1 MSNIWNKRLPQKIDP
16 FWFQKKKVVAPGY
29 YLRKENT
36 VTWFQQSLFL
46 YPLSQM

>member
-1 MSNIWNKRLPQKIDP
+1 MSNIWNIRLPQKIDP
-16 FWFQKKKVVAPGY
+16 FWFKKKKVVAPGY
-29 YLRKENT
+29 Y

>member
-1 MSNIWNKRLPQKIDP
+1 MNASLKKSTP
-16 FWFQKKKVVAPGY
+16 FNAKKKVVAPGY
-29 YLRKENT
+29 YFRKENT

>member
-1 MSNIWNKRLPQKIDP
+1 MSNIWNKRLPQKSIP
-16 FWFQKKKVVAPGY
+16 FGFKKKAVAPGY